1 MIYEQMFMSCNWNQV
16 ITIKGSAY
24 QIVTIKGF
32 VYQSRDASV
41 GDQRTCMW
49 VKINGSAAIMQKRF
63 LENHTERFEEFLS
76 DPAVVFSS
84 ISKP

>member
-1 MIYEQMFMSCNWNQV
+1 MFMSCNWNQV

-24 QIVTIKGF
+24 QIMTIKDF

-41 GDQRTCMW
+41 GVQRTCMW

-63 LENHTERFEEFLS
+63 HETHAERFEEFLS
-76 DPAVVFSS
+76 DSAVVFSF
-84 ISKP
+84 ISEP